1 MNYSAK
7 GSSSWKSQGEEY
19 APAHSASSGAAPQGT
34 AQAGPEAPQD
44 EDAHSLDHIL
54 LTLVHE
60 ARTLGIPLCGEFI
73 TAARQ
78 AIAER
83 LRKDAA
89 DIEE

>member
-7 GSSSWKSQGEEY
+7 GSSSWRSPGEEY
-19 APAHSASSGAAPQGT
+19 APAHSAVPADA
-34 AQAGPEAPQD
+34 EAPQD

-54 LTLVHE
+54 LTLIHE
-60 ARTLGIPLCGEFI
+60 ARNLGIPLCGEFI

-83 LRKDAA
+83 LRSDAA
-89 DIEE
+89 LGD

>member
-1 MNYSAK
+1 MNYSAR

-19 APAHSASSGAAPQGT
+19 APAHSASPSGAPHDS
-34 AQAGPEAPQD
+34 AQAGPESPQD
-44 EDAHSLDHIL
+44 EDARSLDHIL

-89 DIEE
+89 DIDG